1 MMALVKIPM
10 PVPSIVLVDK
20 AMVGFAAVLQQTP
33 RAVTVAPPSTVTL
46 PPLAAVV
53 IVIAVAAVVVTVG
66 NEVDVLLVV
75 KVISLP

>member
-33 RAVTVAPPSTVTL
+33 RAVTVAPPLLVTL
-46 PPLAAVV
+46 PPLVAVV
-53 IVIAVAAVVVTVG
+53 IAIAVAAVVVTVG
-66 NEVDVLLVV
+66 NAVDVLVVV